1 MRIISGLAKGR
12 KLHSPPL
19 NNREIRPSTDRAR
32 EALFSML
39 GDRVRGSR
47 VLDLFAGTGA
57 IGCEALSRGADHV
70 TFVDISRKS
79 LSLISR
85 NVALIPGA
93 SPRCTIIKH
102 DLRRSLPRALRLE
115 SADRLFDLVFADP
128 PYLKG
133 YSEKILHFL
142 DNSAVLSRKVLVI
155 IEEQKQLDL
164 DLKLKQLVLTT
175 TRNYGDTCFSFFKHS
190 KSSLES

>member
-32 EALFSML
+32 EALFSVI
-39 GDRVRGSR
+39 GDRVLGST

-57 IGCEALSRGADHV
+57 IGCEALSRGADHA
-70 TFVDISRKS
+70 TFVDISGKS

-93 SPRCTIIKH
+93 SQRCTIIKH
-102 DLRRSLPRALRLE
+102 DLRRSLPRALRSE
-115 SADRLFDLVFADP
+115 SAEGLFDLVFADP

-133 YSEKILHFL
+133 YSEKILHLL
-142 DNSAVLSRKVLVI
+142 DNSSVLSRKVLVI

-175 TRNYGDTCFSFFKHS
+175 TRNYGDTCFSFFNHLKT
-190 KSSLES
+190 SLES